1 VGIAHHEFGGGQCPP
16 YTDEQKVKM
25 QNAKCKTG
33 KPRVTTLASD
43 SRFVSVTLC
52 LAIHVLLL
60 NDDSYAA
67 GPSSKRPTKAEVPA
81 KSQPPVAAMV
91 GDEPV
96 YWAEVDDILAA
107 TPRAKGADTATE
119 MRPAALEQAINRR
132 LVARYLAAEGYTIDD
147 AEADD
152 LVKELK
158 RKLDAQGITFEEF
171 LSRHGFNEVMVR
183 RRLVWDAM
191 WASYLANEANDK
203 GLEDFFERHRSDHDG
218 RELRV
223 SHILWQVRAADDA
236 DKLAA
241 ATKEAEDVRS
251 RIVAGKLSF
260 AQAAEKYS
268 AGPSGRRKGDLGFIP
283 RHDRMTEAFSRAA
296 FELKVGEIS
305 KPVVDQFGVHLI
317 QCTDIKPGDKT
328 WQDVRRELLEAFV
341 RERFIELADKQRKK
355 ASVKLLEQTP

>member
-1 VGIAHHEFGGGQCPP
+1 MKKSAKQRTGG
-16 YTDEQKVKM
+16 
-25 QNAKCKTG
+25 N
-33 KPRVTTLASD
+33 D
-43 SRFVSVTLC
+43 SLRHIFSVPSVTLWLIIHILLSGSG
-52 LAIHVLLL
+52 LANGNL
-60 NDDSYAA
+60 YAA
-67 GPSSKRPTKAEVPA
+67 GPSSKRPAKTEAPA
-81 KSQPPVAAMV
+81 KSQPPVAAML

-96 YWAEVDDILAA
+96 YWAEVDDILTA
-107 TPRAKGADTATE
+107 TPRAKGAGTDAAAE

-132 LVARYLAAEGYTIDD
+132 LVARYLAGEGYTIDE

-152 LVKELK
+152 LMKELK
-158 RKLDAQGITFEEF
+158 RKLDTQGITFEEF
-171 LSRHGFNEVMVR
+171 LARHGFNEVMVR

-203 GLEDFFERHRSDHDG
+203 ALEDSFERHRSDYDG

-223 SHILWQVRAADDA
+223 SHVLWQVKAADGA

-241 ATKEAEDVRS
+241 AMREAEEVRS

-260 AQAAEKYS
+260 AQAAQKYS
-268 AGPSGRRKGDLGFIP
+268 AGPSGRREGDLGFIP

-317 QCTDIKPGDKT
+317 QCTDVKPGDKT

-341 RERFIELADKQRKK
+341 RERFVELADKQRKK
-355 ASVKLLEQTP
+355 VTVKVLETTP